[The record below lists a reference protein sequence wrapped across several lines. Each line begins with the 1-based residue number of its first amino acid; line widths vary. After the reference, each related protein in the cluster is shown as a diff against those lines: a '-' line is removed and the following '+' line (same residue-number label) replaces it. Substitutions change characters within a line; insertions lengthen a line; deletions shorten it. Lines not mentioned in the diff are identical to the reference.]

1 MPEAKPRAIANEDD
15 LIQIFER
22 APILTSQKAGW
33 NNIFLGH
40 FRTPADDAPEVSSL
54 FWHSLL
60 IFPKTEASIQAQRT
74 LDGKI
79 RHEQVVEGDIVITP
93 AQVSHRS
100 CWNAEH
106 DFIVIAI
113 APDIFARA
121 VDESAEPSNVELLPH
136 FSTSDGLVLQIGLA
150 LKGVLENNP
159 TKGSRLYAETM
170 ANALAVHLLQ
180 NYSAHQ
186 PILRDYSG
194 GLSSRQLRQVIDYI
208 NDHLDREL
216 GLAELAAIVQ
226 MSPHYFTRLFKQST
240 GSTPHQYVIRRRV
253 ERAKELLLKGE
264 LSIAEVAY
272 SVGFANQSHLNRHLK
287 RLLGVTPRQ
296 IRQG

>member
-1 MPEAKPRAIANEDD
+1 MPEAKPRAIANGDD
-15 LIQIFER
+15 LIQILER
-22 APILTSQKAGW
+22 SPILTSQKAGW

-40 FRTPADDAPEVSSL
+40 FRTPAYEAPEVSSL

-60 IFPKTEASIQAQRT
+60 IFPKTEAPIQAQRT

-100 CWNAEH
+100 CWNVEH

-113 APDIFARA
+113 APDVFARA
-121 VDESAEPSNVELLPH
+121 VDESAEPYNVELLPH
-136 FSTSDGLVLQIGLA
+136 FSTCDELVVQIGLA

-159 TKGSRLYAETM
+159 KGSRLYAETM

-194 GLSSRQLRQVIDYI
+194 GLSSRQLRQVLDYI
-208 NDHLDREL
+208 NGHIDREL

-240 GSTPHQYVIRRRV
+240 GLTPHQYVIRRRV
-253 ERAKELLLKGE
+253 ERAKELLLNRE

-287 RLLGVTPRQ
+287 RLLGVTPRH
-296 IRQG
+296 IRQR

>member
-1 MPEAKPRAIANEDD
+1 MSQVKPRAIANEDD
-15 LIQIFER
+15 LIQILER
-22 APILTSQKAGW
+22 SPILTSQKAGW

-40 FRTPADDAPEVSSL
+40 FRTPAYEAPEVSSL

-60 IFPKTEASIQAQRT
+60 IFPKTEAPIQAQRT

-121 VDESAEPSNVELLPH
+121 VDESAEPSNVELLPQ
-136 FSTSDGLVLQIGLA
+136 FATSDGLVLQIGLA
-150 LKGVLENNP
+150 LKRVLENNP
-159 TKGSRLYAETM
+159 KGSRLYAETM

-180 NYSAHQ
+180 NYSAQQ
-186 PILRDYSG
+186 PILREYSA
-194 GLSSRQLRQVIDYI
+194 GLSKYQLRQVIDYI

-216 GLAELAAIVQ
+216 GLAELAAILQ

-240 GSTPHQYVIRRRV
+240 GLTPHQYVIRRRV
-253 ERAKELLLKGE
+253 ERAKELLLKKE
-264 LSIAEVAY
+264 LTIAEVAY

-287 RLLGVTPRQ
+287 HLLGVTPRQ
-296 IRQG
+296 IQQR

>member
-1 MPEAKPRAIANEDD
+1 MSQAKPRAIANEDD
-15 LIQIFER
+15 LIQILGR
-22 APILTSQKAGW
+22 SPILTSQKVGW
-33 NNIFLGH
+33 NGIFLGH
-40 FRTPADDAPEVSSL
+40 FRTPAFEAPEVSSL

-60 IFPKTEASIQAQRT
+60 IFPKTEAPIQAQRT

-113 APDIFARA
+113 APDIFACA
-121 VDESAEPSNVELLPH
+121 VDESAEPSNVELLPQ
-136 FSTSDGLVLQIGLA
+136 FATSDGLVLQIGLA

-159 TKGSRLYAETM
+159 KGSRLYAETM

-186 PILRDYSG
+186 PILREYSG
-194 GLSSRQLRQVIDYI
+194 GLSSSQLRQVIDYI
-208 NDHLDREL
+208 NGHLDRDL
-216 GLAELAAIVQ
+216 GLAELAAVVQ
-226 MSPHYFTRLFKQST
+226 ISPHYFTRLFKQST
-240 GSTPHQYVIRRRV
+240 GLTPHQYVIRRRV

-287 RLLGVTPRQ
+287 RLLGVTPRY
-296 IRQG
+296 IRQR

>member
-1 MPEAKPRAIANEDD
+1 MPEAKPRAIANEND
-15 LIQIFER
+15 LIQIFKR
-22 APILTSQKAGW
+22 SPILTSQKTGG
-33 NNIFLGH
+33 NGIFLGH
-40 FRTPADDAPEVSSL
+40 FRTPAFEAPEVSSL
-54 FWHSLL
+54 FWHGLL
-60 IFPKTEASIQAQRT
+60 IFPKTHAPIQAQRT

-79 RHEQVVEGDIVITP
+79 QHEQVVEGDIVITP
-93 AQVSHRS
+93 AQISHRS

-113 APDIFARA
+113 ASDVFARA
-121 VDESAEPSNVELLPH
+121 VDESAELSDVELLPQ
-136 FSTSDGLVLQIGLA
+136 FATSDGLVLQIGLA

-159 TKGSRLYAETM
+159 QGTRLYAETM

-180 NYSAHQ
+180 NYSAQQ

-240 GSTPHQYVIRRRV
+240 GLTPHQYVIRRRV
-253 ERAKELLLKGE
+253 ERAKELLLKGK

-272 SVGFANQSHLNRHLK
+272 SLGFANQSHLNRHLK
-287 RLLGVTPRQ
+287 RLLVVCQKLIDG
-296 IRQG
+296 

>member
-15 LIQIFER
+15 LIQICDR
-22 APILTSQKAGW
+22 SPILTSQKAGW
-33 NNIFLGH
+33 NGIFLGH
-40 FRTPADDAPEVSSL
+40 FRTPAYETPEVCSP
-54 FWHSLL
+54 FWHGLL
-60 IFPKTEASIQAQRT
+60 IFPKTEAPIQARRT
-74 LDGKI
+74 LDGRI
-79 RHEQVVEGDIVITP
+79 HHERVVEGDIVITP
-93 AQVSHRS
+93 AQVGHRS

-113 APDIFARA
+113 ASDVFARA
-121 VDESAEPSNVELLPH
+121 VDESAEPSNVELVPH
-136 FSTSDGLVLQIGLA
+136 FATSDGLVLQIGLA

-159 TKGSRLYAETM
+159 QGSRLYAETM

-180 NYSAHQ
+180 HYSARQ
-186 PILRDYSG
+186 PILRDYNG
-194 GLSSRQLRQVIDYI
+194 GLSRHQLRQVIDYI
-208 NDHLDREL
+208 NGHLDRDL
-216 GLAELAAIVQ
+216 GLAELAKIVQ

-240 GSTPHQYVIRRRV
+240 GLTPHQYVIHRRV

-287 RLLGVTPRQ
+287 RLLGVTPRH
-296 IRQG
+296 IRQR

>member
-1 MPEAKPRAIANEDD
+1 MRYTQATPTA
-15 LIQIFER
+15 
-22 APILTSQKAGW
+22 ILTSQKAGW
-33 NNIFLGH
+33 NGIFLGH
-40 FRTPADDAPEVSSL
+40 FRIPANESPEVSSP

-60 IFPKTEASIQAQRT
+60 IFPKTSAPIQSQRT

-79 RHEQVVEGDIVITP
+79 RHEQVVEGDLVITP

-113 APDIFARA
+113 ASDVFACA
-121 VDESAEPSNVELLPH
+121 VDESAEPSNIELLPH
-136 FSTSDGLVLQIGLA
+136 FATSDGLVLQIGLA
-150 LKGVLENNP
+150 LQGVLEN
-159 TKGSRLYAETM
+159 KASGSRLYAETM
-170 ANALAVHLLQ
+170 ANTLAVHLLQ

-186 PILRDYSG
+186 PILREYSG
-194 GLSSRQLRQVIDYI
+194 GLSRHQLRQVIDYI
-208 NDHLDREL
+208 NGHLEREL

-226 MSPHYFTRLFKQST
+226 MSPHYFTRLFKHST
-240 GSTPHQYVIRRRV
+240 GMTPHQYVIRRRV
-253 ERAKELLLKGE
+253 ERAKELLLKEE

-287 RLLGVTPRQ
+287 RVLGVTPRH
-296 IRQG
+296 IRQR

>member
-1 MPEAKPRAIANEDD
+1 MSQAKPRAIGNEDD
-15 LIQIFER
+15 LIQIFPR
-22 APILTSQKAGW
+22 SPILTSQKAGW
-33 NNIFLGH
+33 NGIFLGH
-40 FRTPADDAPEVSSL
+40 FRTPAFEAPEVSSL
-54 FWHSLL
+54 FWHGLL
-60 IFPKTEASIQAQRT
+60 IFPKTEAPIQAQRT
-74 LDGKI
+74 IDGKI
-79 RHEQVVEGDIVITP
+79 RYEQVVEGDIVITP

-106 DFIVIAI
+106 DFIVIAM
-113 APDIFARA
+113 APDVFARA
-121 VDESAEPSNVELLPH
+121 VDESAEPSNVELLPQ
-136 FSTSDGLVLQIGLA
+136 FATSDKLVLQIGLA

-159 TKGSRLYAETM
+159 KGSRLYAETM

-180 NYSAHQ
+180 NYSAQ
-186 PILRDYSG
+186 QSILRDYSG
-194 GLSSRQLRQVIDYI
+194 GLSRHQLRQVIDYI
-208 NDHLDREL
+208 NDHLDQEL

-240 GSTPHQYVIRRRV
+240 SLTPHQYVIRRRV
-253 ERAKELLLKGE
+253 ERAKELLLNRE

-287 RLLGVTPRQ
+287 RLLGVTPRH

>member
-1 MPEAKPRAIANEDD
+1 MSQVKPRAIANEDD
-15 LIQIFER
+15 LIQILER
-22 APILTSQKAGW
+22 SPILTSQKAGW

-40 FRTPADDAPEVSSL
+40 FRTPAYEAPEVSSL

-60 IFPKTEASIQAQRT
+60 IFPKTEAPIQAQRT

-79 RHEQVVEGDIVITP
+79 RHEQVIEGDIVITP

-106 DFIVIAI
+106 DFIVMAI
-113 APDIFARA
+113 ASDVFARA
-121 VDESAEPSNVELLPH
+121 IDESAESSNVELLPQ
-136 FSTSDGLVLQIGLA
+136 FAISDGLVLQIGLA
-150 LKGVLENNP
+150 LKQVLENNP
-159 TKGSRLYAETM
+159 QGSRLYAETM

-180 NYSAHQ
+180 NYSARQ
-186 PILRDYSG
+186 PILRDYNG
-194 GLSSRQLRQVIDYI
+194 GLSKHQLRQVIDYI
-208 NDHLDREL
+208 NGHLDRDL
-216 GLAELAAIVQ
+216 GLAELAKIVQ

-240 GSTPHQYVIRRRV
+240 GLTPHQYVIRRRV
-253 ERAKELLLKGE
+253 ERAKELLLNGE

-287 RLLGVTPRQ
+287 RLLGVTPRH